1 MRPSPR
7 PTPSPRAHVRRGALL
22 AGAAG
27 LAVGAALLAAPAQAA
42 TVVATTPTTGLATSD
57 TVTVTVTF
65 DPATEARYSIA
76 QCDKNDVPLGR
87 SCKAAGA
94 VSTTVPASGTVTR
107 TLAVEQLFT
116 NTSFVPGLSPS
127 SPDTDCG
134 SIGPDDCVLVVQTYT
149 AAYVPVSTTYVDLA
163 F

>member
-7 PTPSPRAHVRRGALL
+7 ASVRRGALL
-22 AGAAG
+22 TGAAG
-27 LAVGAALLAAPAQAA
+27 LALGASLMAAPAQAA

-76 QCDKNDVPLGR
+76 QCDKADVPLGR

-94 VSTTVPASGTVTR
+94 VSTTVPASGSISR
-107 TLAVEQLFT
+107 TIAVEQSFD
-116 NTSFVPGLSPS
+116 NTSFVPGLASS

-134 SIGPDDCVLVVQTYT
+134 SIGPDDCVIVVQTYT
-149 AAYVPVSTTYVDLA
+149 AAYVPVSTTYVDIA